1 MRVRRVTPCEIY
13 RISCLSKSS
22 LNHTAGR
29 LICYETRLGQTSQ
42 IPSIPH
48 IRMRFVCEIIAGRQR
63 KSDSWRCNQ
72 LDPLG
77 DGEYTFLSNAV
88 RSFVQNGWFERCKP
102 AFRTKQ
108 DQLDWESV
116 RPPGYCMPTEDIPV
130 CYCSVMIYGVR
141 KKLELLHSCRVMRAC
156 VKMPVEMQCSFEGCS

>member
-1 MRVRRVTPCEIY
+1 M
-13 RISCLSKSS
+13 
-22 LNHTAGR
+22 
-29 LICYETRLGQTSQ
+29 GQTSQ

-48 IRMRFVCEIIAGRQR
+48 IHTRSVCEIIAGRHR

-156 VKMPVEMQCSFEGCS
+156 VKIPVEMQCSFQGCS